1 MNTPQNNK
9 KIEEFSDE
17 MGNTFIPISNI
28 TNFIKMQTNDILPKE
43 KVLPAQKKPNIT
55 MTQNNILLNK
65 NTPTPKQ

>member
-1 MNTPQNNK
+1 MNTPQDT
-9 KIEEFSDE
+9 ISDE

-65 NTPTPKQ
+65 NTPTPQQ